1 MFPHKNFKKS
11 NEAQDI
17 DDYLIIVYNFFAHLV
32 KEISI
37 TKYGSDKELIPT
49 FSPYEIYR
57 YSDATLKHLPKDTL
71 NFFEKT
77 MLYSKQPVYYNDVS
91 IDRTNHNGD
100 GLDTATLIA
109 AQIVTLKKFM
119 LQT

>member
-1 MFPHKNFKKS
+1 
-11 NEAQDI
+11 
-17 DDYLIIVYNFFAHLV
+17 
-32 KEISI
+32 
-37 TKYGSDKELIPT
+37 
-49 FSPYEIYR
+49 
-57 YSDATLKHLPKDTL
+57 
-71 NFFEKT
+71 

-109 AQIVTLKKFM
+109 AQIVTLKKIM